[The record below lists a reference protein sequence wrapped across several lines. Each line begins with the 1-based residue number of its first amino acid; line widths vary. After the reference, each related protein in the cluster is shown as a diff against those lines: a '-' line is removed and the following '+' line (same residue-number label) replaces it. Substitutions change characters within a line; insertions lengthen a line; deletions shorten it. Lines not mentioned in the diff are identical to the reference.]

1 MKIFFKEA
9 GFLDTDIGLS
19 RERFIIIQFSRGSRE
34 TETNQIFHLL
44 ILTFINF
51 FFTKNT
57 SLKQSRHAFSIVI
70 KGVPEM
76 FLEMETNYHRPGVS
90 FIKLPYSDKT

>member
-1 MKIFFKEA
+1 MEIFFFKRA

-51 FFTKNT
+51 FHQKHIKKSKADMPFQWL
-57 SLKQSRHAFSIVI
+57 LK
-70 KGVPEM
+70 
-76 FLEMETNYHRPGVS
+76 
-90 FIKLPYSDKT
+90 

>member
-1 MKIFFKEA
+1 MHLFADMRGYEKRWKYFFKEA

-51 FFTKNT
+51 FFHQKHIKK
-57 SLKQSRHAFSIVI
+57 SKADMPFQRLLK
-70 KGVPEM
+70 
-76 FLEMETNYHRPGVS
+76 
-90 FIKLPYSDKT
+90 